1 MFSGTIGKKG
11 SCRSNETIAI
21 GQLFKRGQMR
31 ACFTLIVCLLGL
43 TPNRLSGSSRQLLVD
58 RTCGKACYLPDG
70 AGGSGTS
77 SRSAGKSLVKTK
89 VDS

>member
-1 MFSGTIGKKG
+1 MFSGKIGKKG

-58 RTCGKACYLPDG
+58 RRACCNLPGG